1 MSRGVGALSGGVPP
15 PETAPMDGGRG
26 KPLPYDKSRT
36 ASVLRR
42 GAPWGSRQD
51 THQERWLGKARRSS
65 GTATI
70 LNFAN
75 PGPGGPEGIAKSH
88 SNFAR
93 RKFLP
98 IPRGNP
104 RNGVRGKRPM
114 DLGGAKRSRSPSD
127 ASPGAFC
134 LLCRHGQSRSPP
146 RIGVFR
152 KETCPRRRN
161 GSTAQKTNSPLTRL
175 SEWRIITSSL

>member
-1 MSRGVGALSGGVPP
+1 MADSRSYSPPEASRGAYH
-15 PETAPMDGGRG
+15 AP
-26 KPLPYDKSRT
+26 
-36 ASVLRR
+36 AVN
-42 GAPWGSRQD
+42 
-51 THQERWLGKARRSS
+51 THRERWLGKARR
-65 GTATI
+65 GNRAAKPEI
-70 LNFAN
+70 FVN
-75 PGPGGPEGIAKSH
+75 PGPSGPEGIAKSH

-104 RNGVRGKRPM
+104 RNGGRGKRPM

>member
-1 MSRGVGALSGGVPP
+1 MDQHRLKFSTQTGRRRRPPTQSPAKRVCVG
-15 PETAPMDGGRG
+15 EE
-26 KPLPYDKSRT
+26 
-36 ASVLRR
+36 
-42 GAPWGSRQD
+42 
-51 THQERWLGKARRSS
+51 ERWSERALPNRAKRGIRNPRRRS
-65 GTATI
+65 
-70 LNFAN
+70 
-75 PGPGGPEGIAKSH
+75 GPEGIAKSH

-104 RNGVRGKRPM
+104 RNGGRGKRPM